1 MTPMTMSTEQAGRI
15 DGGRFNKWLHAPEP
29 QGWFQSSAQQ
39 FHQGWLKFRL
49 HPLGLAGLAIIVLLI
64 LVALSA
70 PLLTA
75 YDPIVQDMAGRLSP
89 PSAEHWLG
97 TDNFGR
103 DVFARI
109 VYGARTT
116 LYIIILVSVI
126 VAPMGLLIG
135 TCSGYFGGIVDEV
148 LMRITDIFLS
158 FPGLVLALGFAAAL
172 GPGITNAIIAIS
184 LTAWPPI
191 ARLARAET
199 LSLRKADF
207 IAAVRLQGATP
218 ATIIT
223 RHILPMCIPSVIVRV
238 TLNMAGIIITAAGLG
253 FLGLGAQPPRPEW
266 GAMAA
271 TGREFML
278 DSPWVIAAPG
288 IAIALVSL
296 AFNLVGDALR
306 DVLDPRGSQ

>member
-1 MTPMTMSTEQAGRI
+1 MAMPISQSRPTPPGIR
-15 DGGRFNKWLHAPEP
+15 GWLLAPEP
-29 QGWFQSSAQQ
+29 KGTLQTVLQQ
-39 FHQGWLKFRL
+39 FYQGWLKFRE
-49 HPLGLAGLAIIVLLI
+49 HPLGVVGLVVILLLI
-64 LVALSA
+64 FTAAAA
-70 PLLTA
+70 PLLTQ
-75 YDPIVQDMAGRLSP
+75 YDPIAQNMEIRLAP
-89 PSAEHWLG
+89 PSWDHILG

-109 VYGARTT
+109 IYGARTT
-116 LYIIILVSVI
+116 LDIIILVTII
-126 VAPMGLLIG
+126 VAPIGLLIG

-199 LSLRKADF
+199 LSLRQMDY
-207 IAAVRLQGATP
+207 IAAVRLQGASS
-218 ATIIT
+218 AAIIT

-238 TLNMAGIIITAAGLG
+238 TLNMAGIILTAAGLG
-253 FLGLGAQPPRPEW
+253 FLGLGAQPPWPEW

-288 IAIALVSL
+288 LAIAFVSL

-306 DVLDPRGSQ
+306 DVLDPRGGE

>member
-1 MTPMTMSTEQAGRI
+1 MTISTEDI
-15 DGGRFNKWLHAPEP
+15 DSTNPGGFRSWLRAPEP
-29 QGWFQSSAQQ
+29 QGWFQSSMQQ
-39 FHQGWLKFRL
+39 IHQGWLKFSL
-49 HPLGLAGLAIIVLLI
+49 HPLGLVGLFIIVLLI
-64 LVALSA
+64 VVATAA
-70 PLLTA
+70 PLLTS
-75 YDPIVQDMAGRLSP
+75 YDPIVQDMAGRLAP
-89 PSAEHWLG
+89 PSAAHFLG

-103 DVFARI
+103 DVFARVI
-109 VYGARTT
+109 YGARTT
-116 LYIIILVSVI
+116 LYIIMLVTII
-126 VAPMGLLIG
+126 VAPLGLLIG
-135 TCSGYFGGIVDEV
+135 TVSGYFGGIVDEI
-148 LMRITDIFLS
+148 LMRVTDIFLS

-199 LSLRKADF
+199 LSLRKADY
-207 IAAVRLQGATP
+207 IAAVRLQGATSL
-218 ATIIT
+218 AIIT

-253 FLGLGAQPPRPEW
+253 FLGLGAQPPWPEW
-266 GAMAA
+266 GSMAA
-271 TGREFML
+271 SGREFML

-306 DVLDPRGSQ
+306 DVLDPRGSE

>member
-1 MTPMTMSTEQAGRI
+1 MTVSADHADSANPGNFR
-15 DGGRFNKWLHAPEP
+15 KWLLTPEP
-29 QGWFQSSAQQ
+29 KGWFQSSAQQ
-39 FHQGWLKFRL
+39 VHQGWLKFSL
-49 HPLGLAGLAIIVLLI
+49 HPLGLAGFAIIVLLV
-64 LVALSA
+64 LVALAA
-70 PLLTA
+70 PLLTI
-75 YDPIVQDMAGRLSP
+75 YDPIVQDMAGRLAP
-89 PSAEHWLG
+89 PSAAHWLG

-103 DVFARI
+103 DVFSRVI
-109 VYGARTT
+109 YGARTT
-116 LYIIILVSVI
+116 LYIIMLVTII
-126 VAPMGLLIG
+126 VAPLGLLIG
-135 TCSGYFGGIVDEV
+135 TCSGYFGGVVDEI

-218 ATIIT
+218 MAIIT

-253 FLGLGAQPPRPEW
+253 FLGLGAQPPWPEW

-306 DVLDPRGSQ
+306 DVLDPRGSE

>member
-1 MTPMTMSTEQAGRI
+1 MTMSAQHADRVNASSL
-15 DGGRFNKWLHAPEP
+15 RRWLLAPEP
-29 QGWFQSSAQQ
+29 QGRFQSSVQQ

-49 HPLGLAGLAIIVLLI
+49 HPLGLAGLAIITLLI
-64 LVALSA
+64 LVALAA
-70 PLLTA
+70 PLLTR
-75 YDPIVQDMAGRLSP
+75 YDPIVQDMAGRLAP
-89 PSAEHWLG
+89 PSAQHWLG

-103 DVFARI
+103 DVLSRVI
-109 VYGARTT
+109 YGARTT
-116 LYIIILVSVI
+116 LYIIMLVSVI
-126 VAPMGLLIG
+126 VAPMGLMIG

-218 ATIIT
+218 MAIIT

-253 FLGLGAQPPRPEW
+253 FLGLGAQPPWPEW

-306 DVLDPRGSQ
+306 DVLDPRGSE

>member
-1 MTPMTMSTEQAGRI
+1 MATTQAEGTVTSPSQPTWTSSAPKNRLQAGLQQ
-15 DGGRFNKWLHAPEP
+15 LHS
-29 QGWFQSSAQQ
+29 GWTKFSA
-39 FHQGWLKFRL
+39 
-49 HPLGLAGLAIIVLLI
+49 HPLGVVGLLI
-64 LVALSA
+64 ILALILMAIFA
-70 PLLTA
+70 PVLTSYSPIAQNMAQRLL
-75 YDPIVQDMAGRLSP
+75 P
-89 PSAEHWLG
+89 PSAQHWLG

-103 DVFARI
+103 DLFSRI

-116 LYIIILVSVI
+116 IYIVSLVAVI
-126 VAPMGLLIG
+126 VAPIGLLVGMIA
-135 TCSGYFGGIVDEV
+135 GYFGGWVDEA
-148 LMRITDIFLS
+148 LMRVTDIFLS

-199 LSLRKADF
+199 LSIRKTDY

-218 ATIIT
+218 FSIII
-223 RHILPMCIPSVIVRV
+223 RHVLPMCIPSVIVRV
-238 TLNMAGIIITAAGLG
+238 TLNMAGVILTAAGLG
-253 FLGLGAQPPRPEW
+253 FLGLGAQPPDPEW

-271 TGREFML
+271 AGREFMI

-288 IAIALVSL
+288 IAIAIISL
-296 AFNLVGDALR
+296 GFNLFGDALR

>member
-1 MTPMTMSTEQAGRI
+1 MAMPISQSRPTPPGIR
-15 DGGRFNKWLHAPEP
+15 GWLLAPEP
-29 QGWFQSSAQQ
+29 KGTLQTVSQQ
-39 FHQGWLKFRL
+39 FYQGWLKFRE
-49 HPLGLAGLAIIVLLI
+49 HPLGVVGLVVILI
-64 LVALSA
+64 LIITAAAA
-70 PLLTA
+70 PLLTQ
-75 YDPIVQDMAGRLSP
+75 YDPIAQNMAIRLAP
-89 PSAEHWLG
+89 PSWDHLLG

-109 VYGARTT
+109 IYGARTT
-116 LYIIILVSVI
+116 LDIIILVTII
-126 VAPMGLLIG
+126 VAPIGLLIG

-199 LSLRKADF
+199 LSLRQMDY
-207 IAAVRLQGATP
+207 IAAVRLQGASSG
-218 ATIIT
+218 AIIL

-238 TLNMAGIIITAAGLG
+238 TLNMAGIILTAAGLG
-253 FLGLGAQPPRPEW
+253 FLGLGAQPPWPEW

-288 IAIALVSL
+288 IAIAVVSL

-306 DVLDPRGSQ
+306 DVLDPRGGE